1 MKSVFF
7 ISQIRLIHC
16 LLLGMLIFVSH
27 TAKADAYNDF
37 ILAVRFNDARAVQTQ
52 LMQGID
58 PNSIEVTRGETVMM
72 IALREKSMKVF
83 DVLLKHADIRLD
95 ARANNGDTALMIASF
110 MGSMRAVSQLID
122 AGSAINQPG
131 WTSLHYAAANGNVNV
146 ISLLLA
152 HSAYIDAESPNK
164 TTPLMM
170 AVRSGKISAV
180 QIFLDEGADI
190 HVRNNLGLS
199 ALDFA
204 IQLEQ
209 KEIAECLRSYLLL
222 DQQNSRYP

>member
-1 MKSVFF
+1 
-7 ISQIRLIHC
+7 
-16 LLLGMLIFVSH
+16 
-27 TAKADAYNDF
+27 
-37 ILAVRFNDARAVQTQ
+37 
-52 LMQGID
+52 
-58 PNSIEVTRGETVMM
+58 
-72 IALREKSMKVF
+72 MKVF

-110 MGSMRAVSQLID
+110 MGNMRAVSQLID

-146 ISLLLA
+146 ISLLLE

-190 HVRNNLGLS
+190 NVRNNLGLS

-209 KEIAECLRSYLLL
+209 KEIAECLRSYLKL